1 MKRRT
6 FIALLGR
13 AAAAW
18 PLAARAQQPA
28 TERTVGILM
37 AYSASDRDLQARVA
51 AFRQDLRK
59 LGWVEGGNLR
69 IDDRWPSDDMD
80 RIRVDAAELIARKPD
95 VILVAGRRAV
105 AALQQQTRS
114 VPVVFAGIGDPVEG
128 GVVASFARPGGNFT
142 GFTLWEYSMIGKM
155 LEMLKQISPGMARA
169 ALVYNPDNPGTAIM
183 TRRFQEFAAPLL
195 CAVALQPAMV
205 ALIPDF
211 EKSSGHKVTIAY
223 GTAGAVADRVQKGE
237 AADIVIS
244 SVPLIDQLQAQG
256 KVVAGM
262 IELHH
267 QCRQPEARRSNL

>member
-1 MKRRT
+1 MRRRA
-6 FIALLGR
+6 FITLLGG
-13 AAAAW
+13 AAAW
-18 PLAARAQQPA
+18 PLAARAQQAA

-128 GVVASFARPGGNFT
+128 GDAARG
-142 GFTLWEYSMIGKM
+142 
-155 LEMLKQISPGMARA
+155 RA
-169 ALVYNPDNPGTAIM
+169 ICRSSS
-183 TRRFQEFAAPLL
+183 RRN
-195 CAVALQPAMV
+195 
-205 ALIPDF
+205 I
-211 EKSSGHKVTIAY
+211 I
-223 GTAGAVADRVQKGE
+223 
-237 AADIVIS
+237 
-244 SVPLIDQLQAQG
+244 
-256 KVVAGM
+256 
-262 IELHH
+262 
-267 QCRQPEARRSNL
+267 